1 MWHTHSGKLINLK
14 ENAIMKFEHKF
25 TKLKNII
32 PNYILKSRK
41 TNTFIL
47 PHAEMRIS
55 SLCFFLYIELDV
67 QIEVRKNKKHIAQ
80 RHFHGKGRVDYRQSE
95 NSEEEYWGAKG
106 LKWITMGTLRNSEW
120 GLNQRNWI

>member
-14 ENAIMKFEHKF
+14 ENAIVKFEHKF

-32 PNYILKSRK
+32 PNYILRSRK

-67 QIEVRKNKKHIAQ
+67 QIEVRKNKKAHCSKAFSWKRKSRLQ
-80 RHFHGKGRVDYRQSE
+80 
-95 NSEEEYWGAKG
+95 AK
-106 LKWITMGTLRNSEW
+106 
-120 GLNQRNWI
+120 